1 MKSQFVLL
9 ALLTVAEGVT
19 PIQKVTQM
27 LEDMLAKGKAAK
39 EDEATKYAEYATFC
53 KDTAFDKSS
62 SIKTAK
68 AAIEQLSADIDKAAS
83 DASEAVKAISILD
96 ADLTAWKKDITV
108 QTRERKEA
116 KAVFDTV
123 HQDYTESI
131 DAVSRALALLK
142 AGPGRSS
149 LIQIESEVNS
159 LLNLNKIPLQAKNK
173 ILAFLQD
180 KPTNA
185 LLQDA
190 EMIEQPQAKSMD
202 YVSSSGGIIGMVEE
216 LGDKFEDERDALEKK
231 EANDKHSFDMMMQ
244 DLTSQVTYATEER
257 DSKAAFKASKEEEKA
272 TAEADLADT
281 KAAEAA
287 DSKFLSD
294 LTVECEQKSI
304 DFEARQKT
312 RQEELDAIGEA
323 IGIMSSD
330 SVAGSGSKHLP
341 QLIQTGTKSKS
352 VLSQLRSTSQSATQ
366 QAVAIY
372 LRDQAKRS
380 NSKILSLIAAKVA
393 ADPFKKISK
402 MIKDMITKLE
412 EEAQEEAEHK
422 GFCDAE
428 LGSNKATR
436 DSKTEQSDMLTATI
450 EELTAEIGKLAIQI
464 SDLGAAIAA
473 IDKAVAEAT
482 SIRMSEKE
490 KNTETIAD
498 AKAGKAAVA
507 RAMLVLKTYYDKA
520 ATNTALIQNKV
531 PGAPETF
538 DKPYTGMEGGG
549 VMGML
554 EVCESDFAR
563 LESETTASEAEN
575 AKSFDEFS
583 ADSSA
588 SKEAKTAEMKD
599 KEADK
604 TTKESANA
612 QAKKDLKGVKEEL
625 SAALAYYEKL
635 KPSCVDAGESYAE
648 RVARREEEID
658 SLKEALKIL
667 AGDSV

>member
-1 MKSQFVLL
+1 MKSPFVLL
-9 ALLTVAEGVT
+9 ALLTVTEGVT

-39 EDEATKYAEYATFC
+39 EDEATKYAEYKTFC
-53 KDTAFDKSS
+53 KDTAWDKST
-62 SIKTAK
+62 SIKTAN

-83 DASEAVKAISILD
+83 DASEAVKAISVLD
-96 ADLTAWKKDITV
+96 ADLATWKKDITV

-142 AGPGRSS
+142 AGPGRASF
-149 LIQIESEVNS
+149 IQIEN
-159 LLNLNKIPLQAKNK
+159 LLNLNKIPLHAKNK

-190 EMIEQPQAKSMD
+190 ELIDQPQAKTMD
-202 YVSSSGGIIGMVEE
+202 YTSSSGGIIQMVEE

-231 EANDKHSFDMMMQ
+231 EANEKHSYDMMMQ
-244 DLTSQVTYATEER
+244 DLNSQVAAATEER

-272 TAEADLADT
+272 GAEADLADT
-281 KAAEAA
+281 KVVLA
-287 DSKFLSD
+287 DDTKFLTD
-294 LTVECEQKSI
+294 LTTECEQKAI

-323 IGIMSSD
+323 IGIMTSD

-341 QLIQTGTKSKS
+341 QLIQTNSKSKS

-380 NSKILSLIAAKVA
+380 NSKILSLIASKVA

-436 DSKTEQSDMLTATI
+436 DTKTEESDMLTATI
-450 EELTAEIGKLAIQI
+450 EELTAEITKLAIQI
-464 SDLGAAIAA
+464 TDLSEAIAS

-482 SIRMSEKE
+482 AIRMSEKE
-490 KNTETIAD
+490 KNTMTIAD
-498 AKAGKAAVA
+498 AKAGKEAVS

-563 LESETTASEAEN
+563 LDSETTASEAEN
-575 AKSFDEFS
+575 QKSFEEFS

-599 KEADK
+599 KEAEK